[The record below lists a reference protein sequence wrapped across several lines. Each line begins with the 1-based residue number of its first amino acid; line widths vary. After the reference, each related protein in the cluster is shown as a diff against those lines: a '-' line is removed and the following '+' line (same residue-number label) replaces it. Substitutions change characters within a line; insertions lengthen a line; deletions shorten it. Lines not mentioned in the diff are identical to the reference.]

1 VVESFKD
8 LSLDLNF
15 DTGVEGSDVTKKFYV
30 PVLQRAT
37 SYDRVAGYFS
47 SAALSNAA
55 RGIAGL
61 VRNSGRMR
69 LITSHAL
76 QKYDVDALQNFFS
89 SEEFAN
95 KLSLQFETSY
105 NRLKDLGDAVSKNH
119 ISAMCWMLKN
129 NFLDIRVIVPVSA
142 ELQNLTAEELEKF
155 HPKFGILEDSE
166 QNSIAFVGSINETA
180 SAWRRNIENF
190 EVFQSWQPGFD
201 AQRIESRKKRFAD
214 YWSDNIGVNWKT
226 ISLPDAVKIR
236 LIEQYAPDD
245 FPYDMDEEPI
255 PSPSSG
261 LRNYQKSA
269 MQAWIDAG
277 RRGLFEMATA
287 TGKTRTAK
295 ACIESTME
303 LGGLLTLVVAPYSH
317 IATQWGSELKKH
329 DPYSVSSSWRK
340 DIPELAL
347 ESERGWRENLTIIAV
362 QNTAA
367 SSEFVQL
374 MEQIMKHF
382 SNFLIVA
389 DEVHWLGARS
399 YQPAMMKSAN
409 FRLGLSATPSRY
421 FDEEGTEEIFNYFGQ
436 TVFEFPLREALKVR
450 DEKGNRILC
459 DYEYHPS
466 FVDLSAEELENY
478 RELTKIINAMVH
490 SKNAEELKKKIN
502 DLRIERAKIV
512 KSAVSKIPELRR
524 LIQLMNKPIKHML
537 IYCADDSQLDAAL
550 EILNE
555 FSLSVQKI
563 TGQEGSTPQPMY
575 GGLSERQH
583 LIKTFADGKLDVLLA
598 IRCLDE
604 GVDIPEAKTSIIL
617 ASSGNTKEFIQ
628 RRGRLMRPYPGK
640 VLANIY
646 DICVLP
652 EDPADRI
659 SGIWE
664 KEKSRILGYSEDA
677 LNFDAIK
684 SLIAR
689 M

>member
-1 VVESFKD
+1 MSESFKD
-8 LSLDLNF
+8 LALELNF
-15 DTGVEGSDVTKKFYV
+15 DTGVEGSDVTKKFYI
-30 PVLQRAT
+30 PVLQRAK

-76 QKYDVDALQNFFS
+76 QKYDVETLQNFFT
-89 SEEFAN
+89 SEEFATQLISDFE
-95 KLSLQFETSY
+95 LSFK
-105 NRLKDLGDAVSKNH
+105 RMGDLGDAVSKNY

-129 NFLDIRVIVPVSA
+129 DFLEIRVIIPVAA

-155 HPKFGILEDSE
+155 HPKFGIFEDAE
-166 QNSIAFVGSINETA
+166 QNQIAFVGSINETA

-201 AQRIESRKKRFAD
+201 FQRIESRKKRFAE
-214 YWSDNIGVNWKT
+214 YWNDSIGVNWKT
-226 ISLPDAVKIR
+226 IALPDAVKIR
-236 LIEQYAPDD
+236 LIEQYAPND
-245 FPYDMDEEPI
+245 FPEDLDEELV
-255 PSPSSG
+255 PSSKSS
-261 LRNYQKSA
+261 LRSYQKSA

-277 RRGLFEMATA
+277 RCGLFEMATA

-303 LGGLLTLVVAPYSH
+303 LGGLLTLVVAPYGH
-317 IATQWGSELKKH
+317 IATQWSSELQKH
-329 DPYSVSSSWRK
+329 DPYLVSSTWRR

-347 ESERGWRENLTIIAV
+347 ESMRGWRKNLTIIAV

-367 SSEFVQL
+367 STEFVEM
-374 MEQIMKHF
+374 MEEKIKYF

-389 DEVHWLGARS
+389 DEVHWLGAKA
-399 YQPAMMKSAN
+399 YQPAMMKLAN

-421 FDEEGTEEIFNYFGQ
+421 FDEEGTEEIFNYFGK

-466 FVDLSAEELENY
+466 FVELTAEELANY
-478 RELTKIINAMVH
+478 RELTRKIYAMENA
-490 SKNAEELKKKIN
+490 KNAHEFRQRIR
-502 DLRIERAKIV
+502 DLRIERARIV
-512 KSAVSKIPELRR
+512 KTAESKIPELRKIIGG
-524 LIQLMNKPIKHML
+524 LHKPIKHL
-537 IYCADDSQLDAAL
+537 LVYCADESQLNEAL
-550 EILNE
+550 RVLNE
-555 FSLSVQKI
+555 FDLSVQKI
-563 TGQEGSTPQPMY
+563 TGQEGSAAQPIY
-575 GGLSERQH
+575 GGISERQH
-583 LIKTFADGKLDVLLA
+583 LIKNFADGKLDVLLA

-604 GVDIPEAKTSIIL
+604 GVDIPEARTSIIL
-617 ASSGNTKEFIQ
+617 ASSGNEKEFIQ

-640 VLANIY
+640 ILANIS

-664 KEKSRILGYSEDA
+664 KEKARILGYSEDS
-677 LNFDAIK
+677 LNFEQIK
-684 SLIAR
+684 DLIDT